1 VFSTLTDS
9 GLTAALRDVISD
21 FVVGADTI
29 DLSAIDANTTL
40 VGDQAFTWRGTAPI
54 NGAGQLSMAYDSL
67 NNTTVISGNID
78 TNLTA
83 DFAIALVG
91 NYTATMAQTDFVL

>member
-1 VFSTLTDS
+1 
-9 GLTAALRDVISD
+9 
-21 FVVGADTI
+21 
-29 DLSAIDANTTL
+29 

-54 NGAGQLSMAYDSL
+54 NSAGQLSMAYDAAT
-67 NNTTVISGNID
+67 NTTIISGNID